1 MDFMVDIDVRK
12 LARQINY
19 QDKILLIGSCF
30 TEHIGN
36 SLAELK
42 FSVVQNP
49 NGILF
54 DPHSVARSLQS
65 YVHNKRYTE
74 EDFFQ
79 LNEIW
84 HSWEHH
90 SRYSDVNCE
99 QAVRCV
105 NTSQGEAHEFLC
117 TADWVI
123 ITLGSA
129 FSYRLTD
136 FARKASTFAQKS
148 SSGMP
153 TVTGRRV
160 ANCHRA
166 PAQWFDK
173 NLMTIDEII
182 SVLDS
187 CLQEL
192 FEFNSRINAI
202 FTVSPVRHIR
212 DGVVD
217 NNRSKARLIECVHH
231 LVQKFERV
239 SYFPA
244 YELVIDVLRDYRFYD
259 VDLVHPN
266 YMATEF
272 VLEKFAESCID
283 ENSRALMEEVKQIVT
298 ARKHKPFQLQ
308 TLAHKQ
314 FLESYFEKAKQLKT
328 RYPFLNLTEE
338 INYFHS

>member
-1 MDFMVDIDVRK
+1 MDFMIDIDMRK

-19 QDKILLIGSCF
+19 RDKILLVGSCF

-42 FSVVQNP
+42 FSVLQNP

-65 YVHNKRYTE
+65 YVHNERYTE

-90 SRYSDVNCE
+90 SRYSDVNRGH
-99 QAVRCV
+99 AVHRV
-105 NTSQGEAHEFLC
+105 NTSQVEAHEFLAA
-117 TADWVI
+117 ADWVL

-136 FARKASTFAQKS
+136 VAMKRIASDQKS
-148 SSGMP
+148 SPGMP
-153 TVTGRRV
+153 TVTGKGV

-173 NLMTIDEII
+173 HMLTIDEII
-182 SVLDS
+182 SVLDD
-187 CLQEL
+187 CLQEM
-192 FEFNSRINAI
+192 FAFNSGINVI

-217 NNRSKARLIECVHH
+217 NNRSKARLIESVHH

-239 SYFPA
+239 NYFPA

-259 VDLVHPN
+259 IDLVHPN

-272 VLEKFAESCID
+272 VLQKFAESCID
-283 ENSRALMEEVKQIVT
+283 PGSRALIDEVKQIVT
-298 ARKHKPFQLQ
+298 ARKHKAFQPE
-308 TLAHKQ
+308 TTAHKQ

>member
-1 MDFMVDIDVRK
+1 MNIDLKK
-12 LARQINY
+12 LPQQINY

-42 FSVVQNP
+42 FSVLQNP

-54 DPHSVARSLQS
+54 DPHSVARSLHS
-65 YVHNKRYTE
+65 YLDNKRYADG
-74 EDFFQ
+74 DFFQ

-84 HSWEHH
+84 HSWQHH
-90 SRYSDVNCE
+90 SRYSDINVE
-99 QAVRCV
+99 EAVRRV
-105 NTSQGEAHEFLC
+105 NASQAEAHQFIS

-136 FARKASTFAQKS
+136 SATKIGAFAQES
-148 SSGMP
+148 SLG
-153 TVTGRRV
+153 GAGV

-173 NLMTIDEII
+173 HLMTIEEII

-187 CLQEL
+187 CFQQL
-192 FEFNSRINAI
+192 FEFNSRLKVI

-217 NNRSKARLIECVHH
+217 NNRSKARLIESVHH
-231 LVQKFERV
+231 LVKKFDRV
-239 SYFPA
+239 NYFPA

-259 VDLVHPN
+259 VDLAHPN
-266 YMATEF
+266 YAATEF

-283 ENSRALMEEVKQIVT
+283 QDSRAIMEQVKQIVT
-298 ARKHKPFQLQ
+298 ARKHKAFQPQ
-308 TLAHKQ
+308 TMAHRQ
-314 FLESYFEKAKQLKT
+314 FLQSYFEKAKQLNAS
-328 RYPFLNLTEE
+328 YPFLDLREE
-338 INYFHS
+338 INYFDQ